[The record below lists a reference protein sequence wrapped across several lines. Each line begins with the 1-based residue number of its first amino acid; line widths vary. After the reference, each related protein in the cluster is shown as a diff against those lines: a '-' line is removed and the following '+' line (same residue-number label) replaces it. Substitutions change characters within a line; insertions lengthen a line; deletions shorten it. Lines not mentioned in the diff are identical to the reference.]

1 MNEKEIMDVIVNV
14 VFWVFI
20 FVIFSA
26 IRQRNARRQRV
37 NDAYKWKK
45 PQIHGER
52 KFASRTDLRKAG
64 LL

>member
-1 MNEKEIMDVIVNV
+1 MEAMVNI
-14 VFWVFI
+14 VFWFI
-20 FVIFSA
+20 VLLFFSSA
-26 IRQRNARRQRV
+26 CKRNARRQRV

-52 KFASRTDLRKAG
+52 KFASRKDLWKAG

>member
-1 MNEKEIMDVIVNV
+1 MDVIVNV
-14 VFWVFI
+14 VFWFVVLVF
-20 FVIFSA
+20 VNSVS
-26 IRQRNARRQRV
+26 RRNAKRKRI
-37 NDAYKWKK
+37 NEAYRWKQ